1 MKAFFGTL
9 LKIYC
14 KNHLRETTAQ
24 QLHPD
29 YVTIATPNFSC
40 SNGVSFTHSQRH
52 PITQL
57 LDLPQASPSAA
68 PGLHQWFN
76 INPHLHMLPVELQDL
91 PFKFLLVWQILV
103 CFKVFSIFRFI
114 EIPYFS
120 YDREQNNVKSKKKP
134 WKTINDRK
142 YLVRN

>member
-1 MKAFFGTL
+1 MIAFFGTL
-9 LKIYC
+9 LKIHC

-40 SNGVSFTHSQRH
+40 SNGVSFTHSQHH

-68 PGLHQWFN
+68 LGLHQWFTLILTYTCFLWN
-76 INPHLHMLPVELQDL
+76 SRIFPSSFSWFGKYWFVLRCSRSSDSSKSPISATTENKTML
-91 PFKFLLVWQILV
+91 
-103 CFKVFSIFRFI
+103 R
-114 EIPYFS
+114 
-120 YDREQNNVKSKKKP
+120 
-134 WKTINDRK
+134 
-142 YLVRN
+142 VRRNHGK